1 MFRQICTPPIV
12 CRKGVVPEVSR
23 GSSFSEDSDYEVTS
37 PLPANKR
44 QRKVQHHLIG
54 KSKPIVSFSSY
65 SGAVATADCSPTAGE
80 LPTIVLSLSILPGS
94 RVVLRKV
101 LHVCHFLHRPV
112 FHFRGGVQSVHRP
125 HRNPRSRPYSSFV
138 ELKTGGPLKSD
149 CNSNSSITPSLCGID
164 RYQAKLSKQQK
175 EIEEI
180 DNIHFYVKL
189 CILVD
194 FSIQSTISENVSL
207 HIITILQKD
216 VLYRY
221 GY

>member
-1 MFRQICTPPIV
+1 
-12 CRKGVVPEVSR
+12 
-23 GSSFSEDSDYEVTS
+23 
-37 PLPANKR
+37 
-44 QRKVQHHLIG
+44 
-54 KSKPIVSFSSY
+54 
-65 SGAVATADCSPTAGE
+65 
-80 LPTIVLSLSILPGS
+80 
-94 RVVLRKV
+94 
-101 LHVCHFLHRPV
+101 
-112 FHFRGGVQSVHRP
+112 
-125 HRNPRSRPYSSFV
+125 
-138 ELKTGGPLKSD
+138 LKSD

-194 FSIQSTISENVSL
+194 ISIQSTISKNDYCNVSL